1 MKTAFSIPAFLFL
14 CVASWAQ
21 VGINTIAPK
30 GILDVESSVLG
41 IIPPRVA
48 LTKTIISSPVIN
60 PNLTP
65 SSTPLQDG
73 TLVYNTNTINDVS
86 PGYYTWI
93 KDRWKR
99 LSSEPSFF
107 VFKTVDIPNALVD
120 DAEFLLDEL
129 EDNYTANV
137 IRITH
142 SNPIS
147 GSATLGGISDGI
159 HGRVLY
165 IYNSGTTDIKLL
177 ANNNS
182 ASIGSNRF
190 SLQGDV
196 IVKSGSAALLIY
208 DEFYA
213 GGLLPVGGRWIP
225 IITGN

>member
-1 MKTAFSIPAFLFL
+1 M
-14 CVASWAQ
+14 
-21 VGINTIAPK
+21 
-30 GILDVESSVLG
+30 
-41 IIPPRVA
+41 
-48 LTKTIISSPVIN
+48 
-60 PNLTP
+60 
-65 SSTPLQDG
+65 
-73 TLVYNTNTINDVS
+73 
-86 PGYYTWI
+86 
-93 KDRWKR
+93 
-99 LSSEPSFF
+99 
-107 VFKTVDIPNALVD
+107 
-120 DAEFLLDEL
+120 

-177 ANNNS
+177 SNNNS
-182 ASIGSNRF
+182 ASVGSNRF

-213 GGLLPVGGRWIP
+213 GGLLPAGGRWIP